1 MFWQTRRSYEFGPF
15 RVDARERR
23 LLRNGEVVPLRPKV
37 FDVLLV
43 LVQNSGH
50 ILSKD
55 EVMKLVW
62 PNTAVEEGNLARNI
76 STLRGA
82 LGERPRESQFIET
95 IPWRGY
101 RFKAAVRKIHDGEHR
116 PALDSIAVLPFV
128 NVNANAKTEYLAD
141 GITESL
147 ITNLAHLTKLRVT
160 SRNSAFRYK
169 GRDLNTTTIGREL
182 K

>member
-1 MFWQTRRSYEFGPF
+1 MAMFWQTNTCYEFGPF

-23 LLRNGEVVPLRPKV
+23 LLRDGEVVPLRPKV
-37 FDVLLV
+37 FDILLV
-43 LVQNSGH
+43 LVQNGGH

-76 STLRGA
+76 STLRRA

-101 RFKAAVRKIHDGEHR
+101 RFVAKVRKVHDRENR
-116 PALDSIAVLPFV
+116 PAIDSIAV
-128 NVNANAKTEYLAD
+128 
-141 GITESL
+141 
-147 ITNLAHLTKLRVT
+147 
-160 SRNSAFRYK
+160 
-169 GRDLNTTTIGREL
+169 
-182 K
+182 